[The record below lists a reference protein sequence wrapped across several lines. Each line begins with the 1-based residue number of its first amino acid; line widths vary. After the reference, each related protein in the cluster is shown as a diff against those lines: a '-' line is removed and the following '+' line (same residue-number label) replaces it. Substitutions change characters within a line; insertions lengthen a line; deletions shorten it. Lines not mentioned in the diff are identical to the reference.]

1 LAQIRLNMPT
11 SISRSCECR
20 LSALTSSNTRRSCAN
35 CFFDSFDFIDTSSG
49 VAVVDVVVVVV
60 VVVALF
66 DALLDANRRDKRKS
80 DIIVE
85 ILTMVLSDCVFAVS
99 AKAFVSNAACGD
111 QGQNAVGQLAAHLR
125 SHDALASRD
134 RWIAPP
140 PSSSS
145 SSSSSAMQQLHA
157 HAHAQRLVDEFQRE
171 RAAPAPTTTPWA
183 DEFVRHAAVVHAV
196 PWANEFH
203 AAYAVQPAAPPPE
216 RFDDFEQ
223 FEAWARLQ
231 QTPLHESVRAV
242 ASEQDQVRDDLRRLA
257 RRYREP
263 TAAAWAAEY
272 ARDLTPAK
280 DAWAAEFAASASAA
294 PPAWIEEFRRTESQP
309 TAEAWASEFARER
322 TAAAAVA
329 TTTTMTT
336 TQRELLDEFLGEAAA
351 ASTADENFAQ
361 SAAAASSLERF
372 AEYVFASPNPFLD
385 AADPFGDGQRLF
397 RSGSLAD
404 AVLAL
409 EAAVQR
415 APGGVASASAAPAW
429 ALLGQAHAE
438 NDHDG
443 RAISCLMRAV
453 DADNSDLNA
462 LIALGVSCA
471 NDYYRDEALNLL
483 ETWLDQHPDYR
494 HVAAEM
500 PAAPPFRTIGGGG
513 ADVWVQSFER
523 HARVTAMFLRAA
535 NLKAGAAP
543 DANVQTALGLLYNL
557 SYEYDRAA
565 DCFRAALSV
574 QPDNYSLWNKLG
586 ATLANGNDSRAALA
600 AYHRALALKPQYVRA
615 RANLGIAHLALGEF
629 NDAAHHLSLALKR
642 HGAADDEHLWNN
654 LELVCRL
661 MENDTAAQ
669 RARARDVALL
679 NQFS

>member
-1 LAQIRLNMPT
+1 
-11 SISRSCECR
+11 

-35 CFFDSFDFIDTSSG
+35 CFFDSFDFIDTSSPLLA
-49 VAVVDVVVVVV
+49 VAVVELVVVVVV
-60 VVVALF
+60 VFGALF
-66 DALLDANRRDKRKS
+66 DDLLDANRRDKRKS
-80 DIIVE
+80 EIIVE
-85 ILTMVLSDCVFAVS
+85 FCCVLFLTFSFFAVS

-140 PSSSS
+140 S
-145 SSSSSAMQQLHA
+145 SSSSSASSSAMLQLHA

-171 RAAPAPTTTPWA
+171 RAAPAPQPQPAQWA
-183 DEFVRHAAVVHAV
+183 AEFVRASSHSSAVHAV

-203 AAYAVQPAAPPPE
+203 AAYAAQQQQQPE

-231 QTPLHESVRAV
+231 QAPLHEPVRAI

-272 ARDLTPAK
+272 ARDVTPAK
-280 DAWAAEFAASASAA
+280 DAWAAEFAAAAAA
-294 PPAWIEEFRRTESQP
+294 PAPAAWIEEFRRTESQP

-322 TAAAAVA
+322 TAAAA
-329 TTTTMTT
+329 TTTTTTT
-336 TQRELLDEFLGEAAA
+336 TQRELLDEFLGETAA

-513 ADVWVQSFER
+513 GGADVSVQSFER